1 MKYYLINDMDERV
14 AELSKEQTEL
24 HLGEKSVSSLED
36 ILNRACTQN
45 ETGTSLDRKGVER
58 IIVKKLKQ
66 LHRKGESTTQND
78 FGFFYY
84 CVKGNSKQRLTRQ
97 EAVAL
102 AGKSAVME
110 FGNEVK
116 PKKTTQYIY
125 NNIEFALM
133 DKPLK
138 QAV

>member
-1 MKYYLINDMDERV
+1 MKYYLINGMSERV
-14 AELSKEQTEL
+14 AELSKEQAEL
-24 HLGEKSVSSLED
+24 RLGEKSISSLED
-36 ILNRACTQN
+36 ILNRACTQI
-45 ETGTSLDRKGVER
+45 ETGTSLDRKGMER
-58 IIVKKLKQ
+58 IIVKKMKQ
-66 LHRKGESTTQND
+66 LYRKGESTAQND
-78 FGFFYY
+78 NSFIYY
-84 CVKGNSKQRLTRQ
+84 RVRGNNKQRLTRQ

-102 AGKSAVME
+102 AGKSAVTE